1 MQATPSNPT
10 LLGGRS
16 PTSKAV
22 AVASNGGPFGAVPS
36 WPVVVQARP
45 QLGVLF
51 APAVQAIEPVAVA
64 PARMLVAA
72 APAASRNL
80 PEPDLQ
86 LASAYCQTKAQVHE
100 LAETVKHLQ
109 EQVRTLHLENEALRG
124 GMQQRMH
131 STRSAETLAG
141 DEATEEDVVLDTPPT
156 TVRTRLMEEAA
167 CGAVSGSP
175 AEAPAPARPPAQG
188 AMGMSRSKW
197 MRSKCDIALCAMFG
211 AMMEEL
217 RSSQTKHMYEE
228 SWVEDLTLLGQDLA
242 EPPTA
247 PEEAE
252 EVEGPDG
259 AAPAGHDAGASCTAA
274 GPSGEA
280 AELAPAVVLEDKSQ
294 QPSVAQQR
302 WITAKGCLTARR
314 ALSSL
319 LDTVRGHET
328 EQLYDSDWV
337 TRVPT
342 VQQTD
347 VGRKAWVRLKARF
360 ADPETEADKREIVPP
375 SESSAAAASEVRMA
389 KTASMVLEAFHCA
402 LSTGG
407 CRGSAPATFTGESS
421 EQDSPRG
428 PSMFSI
434 ATRSPGMF
442 CIATRK
448 PEMQPQKDLPMDE
461 VDTEQFLQPSSS
473 SAGGVSPTRRG
484 PMMVNMATQNVPR
497 SRRCSGASQA
507 STTTRG
513 SVDVRDVGS
522 AAWQTLRENL
532 GVAGAVSALLYEMP
546 WSRSPGSA
554 L

>member
-16 PTSKAV
+16 PTGKAV
-22 AVASNGGPFGAVPS
+22 AVVSNGGPFGAVPC

-45 QLGVLF
+45 QLGVRF

-64 PARMLVAA
+64 PARMLAAA
-72 APAASRNL
+72 APAASRGL

-141 DEATEEDVVLDTPPT
+141 DGATDEDVVLDTPP

-167 CGAVSGSP
+167 AVAVSGRP
-175 AEAPAPARPPAQG
+175 AEAPAPAWPPARG
-188 AMGMSRSKW
+188 VMGMSRSKW
-197 MRSKCDIALCAMFG
+197 MRSKCDIAFCAMFG

-217 RSSQTKHMYEE
+217 RSSQTKHMYEA

-259 AAPAGHDAGASCTAA
+259 AATAGHEARAGCTAA

-280 AELAPAVVLEDKSQ
+280 AEEVALEDESQ

-302 WITAKGCLTARR
+302 WVTAKGCLTARR

-360 ADPETEADKREIVPP
+360 ADPEADNREIVPP
-375 SESSAAAASEVRMA
+375 SESGAAAASEVRMA
-389 KTASMVLEAFHCA
+389 KTASLVLEAFHCA

-448 PEMQPQKDLPMDE
+448 PHMQPQQDGEDLPMDE
-461 VDTEQFLQPSSS
+461 VDTERFLQPSSS
-473 SAGGVSPTRRG
+473 GTEGVSPMRRG

-497 SRRCSGASQA
+497 SRRGSGASQA
-507 STTTRG
+507 STTTHG
-513 SVDVRDVGS
+513 SEDVRDVGS

-546 WSRSPGSA
+546 WSRAPGGSA